1 MVANL
6 IAEYTEYDSFARRWH
21 SDTLSERDITLEEA
35 RERGLLNEQ
44 DTRQLWQLM
53 GLLAEDGLFIQIP
66 EWLAEEKVG
75 FAEGA
80 TPTTFV
86 GRSARETEDAIL
98 FEDSAAAR
106 PLMRLAHRIHSLER
120 GIENAEA
127 DDDRREW
134 LENRLRE
141 KRREFETRGELPTLS
156 DEWLPKSQLITV
168 VRRSE

>member
-1 MVANL
+1 MADL
-6 IAEYTEYDSFARRWH
+6 ITEYAEYDPFARRWH
-21 SDTLSERDITLEEA
+21 SDTLSERDVTLEEA

-44 DTRQLWQLM
+44 DTRQLWQLL
-53 GLLAEDGLFIQIP
+53 GLLAEDDLFIQIP

-75 FAEGA
+75 FTDRA

-86 GRSARETEDAIL
+86 GRITRETEDAIL

-120 GIENAEA
+120 GVENTEA

-134 LENRLRE
+134 LESRLRE
-141 KRREFETRGELPTLS
+141 KRRAFETRDEFPTLS